1 MAMLILIN
9 GAPGVGKSTLAQR
22 YVEDHPLALLLDIDE
37 LRTALGGWRERPE
50 SRRLARG
57 LALAMAETHLQA
69 GHDVVIPQFVGRPE
83 LIDGLSALA
92 AQLGAAFMAIVL
104 VLEPAVAVERFHSR
118 RRSLR
123 ERAADHAEGDIDD
136 ADVEQLITDATR
148 AVGQIASQR
157 PGAIDVRVDGSPAA
171 AYAAL
176 VDALATAVAVDADH
190 PGRS

>member
-1 MAMLILIN
+1 MPRDGCRDVPTVRQDLGMAMLILIN

-22 YVEDHPLALLLDIDE
+22 YVEDQPLALLLDIDE

-50 SRRLARG
+50 
-57 LALAMAETHLQA
+57 
-69 GHDVVIPQFVGRPE
+69 
-83 LIDGLSALA
+83 LIDGLSGLA
-92 AQLGAAFMAIVL
+92 AQLGAAFMTVVL

-157 PGAIDVRVDGSPAA
+157 PGAIDVRVDGSPDAA
-171 AYAAL
+171 DAAL

-190 PGRS
+190 PGSS